1 MVENENIS
9 RIGYRQKTYQEF
21 HVGIMLVVD
30 RRCSEQV
37 KRLELGSSFISF
49 KVSRWAKDYTL
60 YLNCEKQNLR
70 ILFYFQISRSNPFL
84 SLKDAK

>member
-1 MVENENIS
+1 MKIYLKEFFKDK
-9 RIGYRQKTYQEF
+9 RTYQEF

-60 YLNCEKQNLR
+60 YLNWEKQNFR
-70 ILFYFQISRSNPFL
+70 I
-84 SLKDAK
+84 

>member
-1 MVENENIS
+1 MKIYLKEFD
-9 RIGYRQKTYQEF
+9 RDKRTYQEF

-49 KVSRWAKDYTL
+49 KVSRRAKDYTL
-60 YLNCEKQNLR
+60 YLNCEKQNFR
-70 ILFYFQISRSNPFL
+70 I
-84 SLKDAK
+84 